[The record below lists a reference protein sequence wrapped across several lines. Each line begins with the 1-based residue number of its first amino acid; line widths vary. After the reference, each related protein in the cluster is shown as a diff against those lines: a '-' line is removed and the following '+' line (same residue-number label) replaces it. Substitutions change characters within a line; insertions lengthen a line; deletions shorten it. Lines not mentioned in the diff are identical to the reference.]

1 MADPLPAE
9 SVRLIESLKS
19 PVIYGDQVQRVDLLE
34 THISWVL
41 LAGEYAYKIKK
52 PVDFGFVDFTTLER
66 RKFFC
71 EEELRLNGRLASK
84 LYLEVVPLLGPVDD
98 PRIGGEGDILEYA
111 VKMRQFPQ
119 EALLT
124 HSIENGRLHPEHIVR
139 LAREIADFHHKIAV
153 ADPTGKTADYGTREN
168 ILNDAWDNFRVLS
181 GKEIDADGNIIGD
194 SNLPKEFQQTEK
206 PLQKLLIW
214 TQTQTKHLS
223 RRFEDRR
230 SEGFI
235 RECHGDMH
243 LGNMLLEHDEIVIFD
258 GIEFNAKLR
267 WIDVMN
273 EIAFCLMDLADWN
286 RPDYAHRLLNIYLEH
301 TGDYRGLDVLPFYLT
316 YRALV
321 RAKVAHLSWRQHEN
335 NEPDIRQELATK
347 RQEYIELALKFIEPK
362 RPLVIITHGLSG
374 SGKSFGTQGLV
385 ESLGAVR
392 VRSDV
397 ERKRLAGLNRLE
409 QSQSKLE
416 AGLYSSGSTTA
427 TYQHLAKCAE
437 HIVIAGFPAILDA
450 TFLKAEHRLMMRE
463 LANRLNV
470 PFMILDFKATK
481 EQLRKRIRNRLKEG
495 ADPSEA
501 SLDVLEYQ
509 LKNQEPLGP
518 EELEFSI
525 PVNTEAANFVE
536 ELHESVKRR

>member
-9 SVRLIESLKS
+9 SVRLVESLKS
-19 PVIYGDQVQRVDLLE
+19 PPVYGAEVQRVDLLE

-41 LAGEYAYKIKK
+41 LTGKYAYKIKK

-71 EEELRLNGRLASK
+71 EEELRLNSRLAPQ
-84 LYLEVVPLLGPVDD
+84 LYLEVIPILGPVDD

-124 HSIENGRLHPEHIVR
+124 EAIENGRLHPEHIDN
-139 LAREIADFHHKIAV
+139 LAQEIADFHHKIAV
-153 ADPTGKTADYGTREN
+153 ANPTGETADYGTREN
-168 ILNDAWDNFRVLS
+168 ILNDAWDNFRALLEA
-181 GKEIDADGNIIGD
+181 KIDADGNRIGD
-194 SNLPKEFQQTEK
+194 SNLPKEFHQTEK

-214 TQTQTKHLS
+214 TQTQANRLS
-223 RRFEDRR
+223 QRFEDRR
-230 SEGFI
+230 REGFI

-267 WIDVMN
+267 WIDVMS

-286 RPDYAHRLLNIYLEH
+286 RADYAHRLLSSYLEH
-301 TGDYRGLDVLPFYLT
+301 TGDYLGLDVLPFYLT

-321 RAKVAHLSWRQHEN
+321 RAKVAHLGWQQHDN
-335 NEPDIRQELATK
+335 NESDIRQELATK

-362 RPLVIITHGLSG
+362 QPLVIITHGLSG
-374 SGKSFGTQGLV
+374 SGKSFGTLGLG
-385 ESLGAVR
+385 ELLGAVR

-397 ERKRLAGLNRLE
+397 ERKRLAGLRYSE
-409 QSQSKLE
+409 QSGSKLE
-416 AGLYSSGSTTA
+416 SGLYSAVSTEA
-427 TYQHLAKCAE
+427 TYQHLATCAE
-437 HIVIAGFPAILDA
+437 HIVMAGFPAIVDA
-450 TFLKAEHRLMMRE
+450 TFLKAEHRWMMRE
-463 LANRLNV
+463 LAKRLNV
-470 PFMILDFKATK
+470 PFVILDFEATE
-481 EQLRKRIRNRLKEG
+481 EQLRERITNRLKQG

-525 PVNTEAANFVE
+525 PVNTDAANFVE
-536 ELHESVKRR
+536 ELHRSIKRR